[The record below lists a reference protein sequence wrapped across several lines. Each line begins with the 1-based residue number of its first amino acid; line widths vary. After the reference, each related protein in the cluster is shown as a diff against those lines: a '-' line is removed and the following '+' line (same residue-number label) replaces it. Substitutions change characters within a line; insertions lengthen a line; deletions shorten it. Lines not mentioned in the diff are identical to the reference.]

1 MLYLRLHNAIVH
13 CTIYALYSSS
23 RTHVPDS
30 VVRNYGSGGAPIP
43 CSNVKASTSS
53 CSQQTEGGLSNDAT
67 IIRPTATCVACGLPF
82 YGRLKLWGSKSS
94 SSDRHAYY
102 YDNFCNNCVIPCIST
117 GIGEGPSGRIRNRP
131 TTTPQSTPHP
141 INAINDVRK
150 LYFQNYHMPNW
161 RL

>member
-1 MLYLRLHNAIVH
+1 MLYLRMHNAIVQ
-13 CTIYALYSSS
+13 CTIYVLDYFLLNACSLFCGTEL
-23 RTHVPDS
+23 RI
-30 VVRNYGSGGAPIP
+30 GGAPIP

-67 IIRPTATCVACGLPF
+67 MIRPTATCVACGLPF

-117 GIGEGPSGRIRNRP
+117 GIFWRRAERADQESAYYYS
-131 TTTPQSTPHP
+131 TVHTTPH
-141 INAINDVRK
+141 K
-150 LYFQNYHMPNW
+150 CHK
-161 RL
+161 